1 MNGWLDADPVG
12 MGEYAIAAVTGSLA
26 VRGLGSCIA
35 AVLHDPVAV
44 LGGIAHV
51 MLPSHTLARDQER
64 PAKFADT
71 GIPLLVEELVRLG
84 AQQERIVARL
94 IGGARMFDTGD
105 MSGAVH
111 MGERN
116 VLACR
121 AALDKAGVALGAEDV
136 GGGRGRSI
144 LYDVENGTVA
154 VRMLGGEDHF
164 V

>member
-1 MNGWLDADPVG
+1 MKTWLDADLVG
-12 MGEYAIAAVTGSLA
+12 MGEYGIAAVTGRLA

-35 AVLHDPVAV
+35 VVLHDPVAV
-44 LGGIAHV
+44 IGGIAHV

-94 IGGARMFDTGD
+94 IGGARMFETAG
-105 MSGAVH
+105 MGGAVH

-121 AALDKAGVALGAEDV
+121 TALEKAGVALGAEDV

>member
-1 MNGWLDADPVG
+1 MNAWLDADPVG
-12 MGEYAIAAVTGSLA
+12 MGEYAIAAATGRLA

-35 AVLHDPVAV
+35 VVLHDPVAV
-44 LGGIAHV
+44 MGGIAHV

-84 AQQERIVARL
+84 AERGRIVARL
-94 IGGARMFDTGD
+94 IGGARMFDAAVMGGT
-105 MSGAVH
+105 VH
-111 MGERN
+111 MGARN

-121 AALDKAGVALGAEDV
+121 AALEEAGVALGAEDV

-144 LYDVENGTVA
+144 LYDVEKGTVA
-154 VRMLGGEDHF
+154 VRMLGGEDHY

>member
-12 MGEYAIAAVTGSLA
+12 MGDYALAAVTGSLA

-105 MSGAVH
+105 MSEAVH

-121 AALDKAGVALGAEDV
+121 AALEKAGVALGAEDV
-136 GGGRGRSI
+136 GGDRGRSI
-144 LYDVENGTVA
+144 LYDVEKGTVA
-154 VRMLGGEDHF
+154 VRMLGDEDHY

>member
-1 MNGWLDADPVG
+1 MKAWLEADPVG
-12 MGEYAIAAVTGSLA
+12 MGEYGIAAATGHLA

-35 AVLHDPVAV
+35 VVLHDPVAV

-51 MLPSHTLARDQER
+51 MLPSHTLARDQAR

-71 GIPLLVEELVRLG
+71 AVPLLVEELLRLG
-84 AQQERIVARL
+84 AQEERLVGRL
-94 IGGARMFDTGD
+94 VGGARMFDSKD
-105 MSGAVH
+105 MGGAIH

-121 AALDKAGVALGAEDV
+121 SALEKAGVPLAAEDV
-136 GGGRGRSI
+136 GGERGRSI
-144 LYDVENGTVA
+144 LFDVEKGTIA
-154 VRMLGGEDHF
+154 VRMLGGDVHN

>member
-1 MNGWLDADPVG
+1 MKDWLDADPVD
-12 MGEYAIAAVTGSLA
+12 MGEYGIAAGTGRLA

-35 AVLHDPVAV
+35 VVLHDRVAV
-44 LGGIAHV
+44 IGGIAHV
-51 MLPSHTLARDQER
+51 MLPSHTLARDQDR

-71 GIPLLVEELVRLG
+71 AIPKLVDELVRLG
-84 AQQERIVARL
+84 AQRGQLGARL
-94 IGGARMFDTGD
+94 IGGARMFETAAMG
-105 MSGAVH
+105 GAVH

-121 AALDKAGVALGAEDV
+121 TAIQDAGVALGAEDV

-144 LYDVENGTVA
+144 LYDVEKGTVA
-154 VRMLGGEDHF
+154 VRMLGGEEHY

>member
-121 AALDKAGVALGAEDV
+121 TALEKAGVALGAEDV
-136 GGGRGRSI
+136 GGDRGRSI
-144 LYDVENGTVA
+144 LYDVEKGTVA
-154 VRMLGGEDHF
+154 VRILGGEDHY

>member
-1 MNGWLDADPVG
+1 MKTWLDADPVG
-12 MGEYAIAAVTGSLA
+12 MGEYGIAAVTGRLA

-35 AVLHDPVAV
+35 VVLHDPVA
-44 LGGIAHV
+44 LMGGIAHV

-84 AQQERIVARL
+84 AERGRIVARL
-94 IGGARMFDTGD
+94 IGGARMFAAAVMG
-105 MSGAVH
+105 GAVH

-121 AALDKAGVALGAEDV
+121 AALEKAGVALGAEEV
-136 GGGRGRSI
+136 GGDRGRSI
-144 LYDVENGTVA
+144 LYDVEKGTVA
-154 VRMLGGEDHF
+154 VRMLGGEEHH